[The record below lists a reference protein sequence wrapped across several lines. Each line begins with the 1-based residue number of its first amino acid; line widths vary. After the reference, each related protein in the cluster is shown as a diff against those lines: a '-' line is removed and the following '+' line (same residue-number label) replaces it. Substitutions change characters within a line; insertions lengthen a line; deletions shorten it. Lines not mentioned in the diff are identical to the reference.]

1 MELTEAKVYEAFGLE
16 VPGAKEQE
24 AAEPVTASDDAAGAK
39 AQEPAEPATDTDITD
54 NENSG
59 DAEQASESEG
69 SAAEEGSEAMSA
81 EERRKNASRRRAQ
94 QEAEQKAKI
103 DEAVSKAVADAKAAF
118 AKEQEA
124 FFRSAGLKNTFTG
137 EAITNMQQF
146 NDWNEKFKA
155 EKLQRELAS
164 GKLTAESLTGLIEGT
179 EAFKKVSAAAE
190 KLNEPS
196 PAQIAEAAAEQERAK
211 QRIDAEIAEIGKL
224 DPSIK
229 GVADLL
235 SMEGAEEFKEKVNK
249 GYSFIDAFRL
259 VAEPRLAK
267 ARAEAAKQQA
277 INNARSKNH
286 MTTAVKQAGAGME
299 AVPESMMRLYKQLNP
314 GATEAQITE
323 HWNKSRK
330 DE

>member
-16 VPGAKEQE
+16 APGAKEQE
-24 AAEPVTASDDAAGAK
+24 AAEPVTASEADAAGANE
-39 AQEPAEPATDTDITD
+39 QEAAEPATDTTGETDTD
-54 NENSG
+54 NSE
-59 DAEQASESEG
+59 DAQAQPDN
-69 SAAEEGSEAMSA
+69 AADAADEAMSA

-103 DEAVSKAVADAKAAF
+103 DEAVNKAVADAKAEF

-249 GYSFIDAFRL
+249 GYSFLDAFRL

-286 MTTAVKQAGAGME
+286 MTTAVKQAGTGME

-314 GATEAQITE
+314 GASDAQITE
-323 HWNKSRK
+323 HWNKQRK

>member
-16 VPGAKEQE
+16 AP
-24 AAEPVTASDDAAGAK
+24 GAK
-39 AQEPAEPATDTDITD
+39 AQEPAEPVTASEADAAGANEQEAAEPATDTTGETDTD
-54 NENSG
+54 NSE
-59 DAEQASESEG
+59 DAQAQPDN
-69 SAAEEGSEAMSA
+69 AADAAGEAMSA
-81 EERRKNASRRRAQ
+81 EDRRKNASRRRAQ
-94 QEAEQKAKI
+94 QEAEQRARI
-103 DEAVSKAVADAKAAF
+103 DEAVNKAVADAKAEF

-137 EAITNMQQF
+137 EAITNIQQF

-179 EAFKKVSAAAE
+179 EAFKKVRAAAE

-249 GYSFIDAFRL
+249 GYSFLDAFRL